1 MTNQKTQPVTPAL
14 IAFDAD
20 DTLWE
25 NEIYFETAKDRFKDL
40 LAADRDPEWTERE
53 LYETEMRNLAHFG
66 YGIKSFTLSMIE
78 TALDLTK
85 GEVTGRQIRQ
95 ILDYGKEMLQTPIEP
110 MPHVEEVLAH
120 LSQTRPLMLLT
131 KGDLFDQEAK
141 LARSGLADHFTHIEI
156 VSEKNE
162 ETYATLLQ
170 RHGIQPADFCMV
182 GNSLKSDILPVVAL
196 GGHAVYVPYYNT
208 WLHERVEPSVA
219 ERQQYHQIAH
229 LGELPRLLAERFAST
244 SPN

>member
-1 MTNQKTQPVTPAL
+1 MQKTQPAL

-25 NEIYFETAKDRFKDL
+25 NEVYFETAKDRFIDL
-40 LAADRDPEWTERE
+40 LASDRDPAWTERE
-53 LYETEMRNLAHFG
+53 LYEAEMRNLAHYG

-85 GEVTGRQIRQ
+85 GEVTGQQVRQ

-110 MPHVEEVLAH
+110 LPYVEEVLTR

-141 LARSGLADHFTHIEI
+141 IARSGLADHFTYIEI

-162 ETYATLLQ
+162 EIYAALLQ

-182 GNSLKSDILPVVAL
+182 GNSLKSDILPVISL
-196 GGHAVYVPYYNT
+196 GGHAVYVPYYTT
-208 WLHERVEPSVA
+208 WLHERVEPSEA
-219 ERQQYHQIAH
+219 ERQQYDQIAH
-229 LGELPRLLAERFAST
+229 LGELPRLLAERFVLPAQA
-244 SPN
+244 

>member
-1 MTNQKTQPVTPAL
+1 MQNTQPAL

-25 NEIYFETAKDRFKDL
+25 NEVYFETAKDRFKDM
-40 LAADRDPEWTERE
+40 LASDRDPEWTERE
-53 LYETEMRNLAHFG
+53 LYEAEMRNLAHYG

-85 GEVTGRQIRQ
+85 GAVTGRQIRQ
-95 ILDYGKEMLQTPIEP
+95 ILDYGKELLQMPIEP
-110 MPHVEEVLAH
+110 LPHVEEVLTH
-120 LSQTRPLMLLT
+120 LSQVRPLMLLT
-131 KGDLFDQEAK
+131 KGDLFDQESK
-141 LARSGLADHFTHIEI
+141 IARSGLADYFTHIEI
-156 VSEKNE
+156 VSKKNKK
-162 ETYATLLQ
+162 TYSALLQ
-170 RHGIQPADFCMV
+170 RHDIQPADFCMV

-196 GGHAVYVPYYNT
+196 GGHAVYVPYYTT
-208 WLHERVEPSVA
+208 WLHERVEPSEA

-244 SPN
+244 SPK